1 MNYDEES
8 TLMFKKCAEDGIKLC
23 KEIKESSDNKIEA
36 YLDFIKTQDKM
47 IANLLGQI
55 NNLESQNMLLR
66 MYRGI

>member
-8 TLMFKKCAEDGIKLC
+8 IQMFKECAKDCLKLC
-23 KEIKESSDNKIEA
+23 KEIKETSDKKIEV

-55 NNLESQNMLLR
+55 NNLETQNMMLR
-66 MYRGI
+66 AYRGI